1 MRRALFLGALA
12 AACAPLATPQDAG
25 AEAAFVE
32 SARAATVKYK
42 DRSVAIA
49 EGYRQIG
56 SDFPA
61 MGEHWINIGLLFD
74 GKFDPAHPEVLT
86 YAIVSGTPELL
97 GVAYVLPLLQGESA
111 PDWPVSKDKWHDHF
125 RTLDEETAFPQHHTP
140 EHARDEPRLTM
151 LHAWIWLANPAGM
164 FAADNW
170 AIPYL
175 RLGIK
180 PAQEAPETAAKALAL
195 VSGGA
200 EYFSASVHASVPLT
214 SAETKKVDA
223 AFARSR
229 VAMQALLQRV
239 LPRSASDATPTQS
252 ELEGFSAIWSGL
264 WKEIDSSVG
273 PKARASLQQAPI
285 R

>member
-1 MRRALFLGALA
+1 MIRAFFLGALA
-12 AACAPLATPQDAG
+12 LACAPLATPQDESS
-25 AEAAFVE
+25 EAAFVE
-32 SARAATVKYK
+32 SARAATAKYQ

-49 EGYRQIG
+49 DGYRQIG

-86 YAIVSGTPELL
+86 YVVVSGKPRLL
-97 GVAYVLPLLQGESA
+97 GVAYVLPLLKGESA
-111 PDWPVSKDKWHDHF
+111 PDWPVSKNNWHDHF
-125 RTLDEETAFPQHHTP
+125 RTLEEETALPEHHTAG
-140 EHARDEPRLTM
+140 HAGDEPRLTM

-170 AIPYL
+170 AIPYF
-175 RLGIK
+175 RLGIE
-180 PAQEAPETAAKALAL
+180 PAQDAPETAAKALAL

-200 EYFSASVHASVPLT
+200 EYFLASVHAAVSLT
-214 SAETKKVDA
+214 SAESKKVEA

-229 VAMQALLQRV
+229 VAAEALLRG
-239 LPRSASDATPTQS
+239 PAIATPTPS
-252 ELEGFSAIWSGL
+252 ELENLSAIWTRL
-264 WKEIDSSVG
+264 WKEIDSSVS
-273 PKARASLQQAPI
+273 PNTRRSLRTLPI

>member
-1 MRRALFLGALA
+1 MKYPLFVIAMMFAYA
-12 AACAPLATPQDAG
+12 ALATPQSDS
-25 AEAAFVE
+25 AEAVFIE
-32 SARAATVKYK
+32 SARVATAKYQ

-49 EGYRQIG
+49 DGYRQIG

-86 YAIVSGTPELL
+86 YVVVAGKPQLL
-97 GVAYVLPLLQGESA
+97 GVAYVLPLLAGESA

-125 RTLDEETAFPQHHTP
+125 RTLQEETALPEHHTSGY
-140 EHARDEPRLTM
+140 AGDKPRLTM

-170 AIPYL
+170 AIPYI
-175 RLGIK
+175 RQGIK
-180 PAQEAPETAAKALAL
+180 PAQGAPDTAAKALAL

-200 EYFSASVHASVPLT
+200 EYFSASVHAAVPLT
-214 SAETKKVDA
+214 STESKKVDA

-229 VAMQALLQRV
+229 AAVEALLRG
-239 LPRSASDATPTQS
+239 PSIATPTPS
-252 ELEGFSAIWSGL
+252 ELESLSAVWTRL

-273 PKARASLQQAPI
+273 PKARPSLQRVLI